1 MKVLKRISYLNSQVS
16 ANHSVWKNMVFARGF
31 STTDSN
37 QSDEASTTKN
47 QFKAGVHLNP
57 HYAKRHKGGEDAAC
71 LCPTMLCVADGVGG
85 WAESGID
92 PAIYSKRLCALIDGL
107 Y

>member
-1 MKVLKRISYLNSQVS
+1 MQ
-16 ANHSVWKNMVFARGF
+16 
-31 STTDSN
+31 
-37 QSDEASTTKN
+37 
-47 QFKAGVHLNP
+47 P

-71 LCPTMLCVADGVGG
+71 LSPSLLCVADGVGG

-107 Y
+107 YQSQSDIYMASPRNLLVDAVNRNDEVGSCTCVIVTLDKDASII